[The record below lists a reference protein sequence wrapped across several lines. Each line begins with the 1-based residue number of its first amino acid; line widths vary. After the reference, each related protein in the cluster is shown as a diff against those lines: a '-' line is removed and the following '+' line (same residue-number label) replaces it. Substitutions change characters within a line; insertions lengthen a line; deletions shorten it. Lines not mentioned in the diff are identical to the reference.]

1 MGSVR
6 KKTAGAVGAF
16 LIFAT
21 FEVLA
26 LPVVRTEGLR
36 GYELGWAGLLILYSL
51 GAFLVFLEWQ
61 KRGEDAERQTAPPPV
76 LQRPILVEE
85 TAPPP
90 VLQRPILVEETAPP
104 RREIQPEEPRRLP
117 MRAEELE
124 MSEFEYQANTQARRR
139 QAQLQRQ
146 HVVLKRG

>member
-61 KRGEDAERQTAPPPV
+61 KRGEDAEKQ
-76 LQRPILVEE
+76 